1 MIRQLIRIILLI
13 LITISLRSNVYP
25 QTSNVY
31 AHNIQNVYRESVGV
45 KGNKNIWI
53 VDGFVIRRDLFGE
66 FLYGGNSQRYPWIPK
81 DEIWIDNAISA
92 EEFKYTLIHEINERD
107 LMANG
112 GMSYSEAHDSSSAV
126 ERRIRMLDLQEAKIH
141 EVKVGKV
148 RPIDCDGVKEI
159 AVLPDSISLRQIYR
173 QLVTTSG
180 GISIWIV
187 DGANVRRDI
196 FPDFGLSG
204 NDLAYKF
211 IPKNEI
217 WIDGQISCEETRFSI
232 IAETTERHLMAQGT
246 NYDDAYTSA
255 LKTCLKYRLIEKDNV
270 KKQKPI
276 IVPLNLVNETG
287 KGEEN

>member
-1 MIRQLIRIILLI
+1 M
-13 LITISLRSNVYP
+13 
-25 QTSNVY
+25 
-31 AHNIQNVYRESVGV
+31 
-45 KGNKNIWI
+45 KGNINIWI
-53 VDGFVIRRDLFGE
+53 VDGFVIRRDIFGE
-66 FLYGGNSQRYPWIPK
+66 FLYGGNPQRYPWIPK

-107 LMANG
+107 LMATK

-126 ERRIRMLDLQEAKIH
+126 ERRIRMLDLQDARIH
-141 EVKVGKV
+141 EAKVGKV
-148 RPIDCDGVKEI
+148 KPVDCDGIKEI

-211 IPKNEI
+211 IPKYEI

-232 IAETTERHLMAQGT
+232 IAETAERALMAKGI
-246 NYDDAYTSA
+246 NYDDAYRSA

-270 KKQKPI
+270 KKQKPV
-276 IVPLNLVNETG
+276 IVPKDLVNDTG
-287 KGEEN
+287 TGDEK

>member
-1 MIRQLIRIILLI
+1 MTRQLFKFILFI
-13 LITISLRSNVYP
+13 LITIFLQSNINSQSADNHV
-25 QTSNVY
+25 QK
-31 AHNIQNVYRESVGV
+31 IQNVYRESVGM
-45 KGNKNIWI
+45 KGNINIWI
-53 VDGFVIRRDLFGE
+53 VDGFVIRRDIFGE
-66 FLYGGNSQRYPWIPK
+66 FLYGGNPQRYPWIPK

-107 LMANG
+107 LMATK

-126 ERRIRMLDLQEAKIH
+126 ERRIRMLDLQDARIH
-141 EVKVGKV
+141 EAKVGKV
-148 RPIDCDGVKEI
+148 KPVDCDGIKEI

-211 IPKNEI
+211 IPKYEI

-232 IAETTERHLMAQGT
+232 IAETAERALMAKGMD
-246 NYDDAYTSA
+246 YDDAYTSA
-255 LKTCLKYRLIEKDNV
+255 LKTCLKYRLIEKDNA

-276 IVPLNLVNETG
+276 NVPKNLVNETG
-287 KGEEN
+287 TGDEK

>member
-1 MIRQLIRIILLI
+1 VIRQLIRIILLI

>member
-1 MIRQLIRIILLI
+1 
-13 LITISLRSNVYP
+13 
-25 QTSNVY
+25 
-31 AHNIQNVYRESVGV
+31 
-45 KGNKNIWI
+45 
-53 VDGFVIRRDLFGE
+53 
-66 FLYGGNSQRYPWIPK
+66 
-81 DEIWIDNAISA
+81 
-92 EEFKYTLIHEINERD
+92 
-107 LMANG
+107 MANG

-287 KGEEN
+287 KGEEK